1 MRICVLGNSWICIC
15 CKVLHPLVLGSE
27 CRAYAYMH
35 MHMHM
40 LEGVGPLGAWI
51 RMWFGYSPQ
60 LVFLFICIRNSWL
73 YRKVL
78 SPDLWFTQNELVIL
92 RYNLSFGH
100 EFVALSEGLHLF
112 SLHI

>member
-1 MRICVLGNSWICIC
+1 MSCICIY
-15 CKVLHPLVLGSE
+15 
-27 CRAYAYMH
+27 AYAYAGRCWSPWC
-35 MHMHM
+35 
-40 LEGVGPLGAWI
+40 LDQDVVWLL
-51 RMWFGYSPQ
+51 PQ
-60 LVFLFICIRNSWL
+60 LVFLLICIRNSWL

>member
-1 MRICVLGNSWICIC
+1 
-15 CKVLHPLVLGSE
+15 
-27 CRAYAYMH
+27 
-35 MHMHM
+35 
-40 LEGVGPLGAWI
+40 
-51 RMWFGYSPQ
+51 MWFGYSPQ
-60 LVFLFICIRNSWL
+60 LVFLLICIRNSWL